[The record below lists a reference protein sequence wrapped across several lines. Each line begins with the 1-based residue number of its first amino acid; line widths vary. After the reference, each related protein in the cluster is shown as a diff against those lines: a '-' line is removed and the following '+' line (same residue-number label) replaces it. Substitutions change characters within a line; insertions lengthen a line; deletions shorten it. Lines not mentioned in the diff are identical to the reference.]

1 MEQTINFKTKN
12 YFEGVIYIMG
22 WIFGVIALGL
32 LFTSWF
38 LTPIFGFFAFLIIT
52 AQYRLTI
59 NLNAQEIDDYLRIIG
74 LKTQSEKFK
83 YSTLEYI
90 YITQS
95 KYTQR
100 LHMESLSSTISGELY
115 NAYLKSDVANIFLG
129 ESKDL
134 SDLKEKVRPLADHL
148 KLEIK
153 NP

>member
-1 MEQTINFKTKN
+1 MEQKINFKTKN

-59 NLNAQEIDDYLRIIG
+59 NLNSQEIDDYLRIIG

>member
-12 YFEGVIYIMG
+12 YFEGVIYVIG
-22 WIFGVIALGL
+22 WIFGFIALGL

-38 LTPIFGFFAFLIIT
+38 LTPIFGFFAFLILT

-59 NLNAQEIDDYLRIIG
+59 NLNSKEIDDFLRIIG
-74 LKTQSEKFK
+74 LKSQNEKFI

-100 LHMESLSSTISGELY
+100 MNMESLSTISGELY
-115 NAYLKSDVANIFLG
+115 NAYLKSDVANIFLCG
-129 ESKDL
+129 KMMM
-134 SDLKEKVRPLADHL
+134 
-148 KLEIK
+148 
-153 NP
+153 